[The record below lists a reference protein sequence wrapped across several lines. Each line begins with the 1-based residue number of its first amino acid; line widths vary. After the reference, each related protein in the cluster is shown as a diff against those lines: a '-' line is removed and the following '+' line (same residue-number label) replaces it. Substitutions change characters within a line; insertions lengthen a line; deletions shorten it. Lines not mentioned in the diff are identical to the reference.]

1 MNRVGQK
8 QAAKELLSRK
18 AARAD
23 LEEFIRYTMP
33 SYEPGPH
40 HGMVIKAVAEAASK
54 DNRRLIITI
63 PPRHGKSEIVSVRLP
78 AWYMGKWP
86 TRQIICAT
94 YQDDFAAD
102 FGRMV
107 RGCVQSDEFSKLFP
121 SVKLSA
127 DSKAADR
134 WSTGLGGAYKAAG
147 VGGSL
152 TGRGAHLAVIDDPL
166 KGRAE
171 ADSKIERDRVWNW
184 YRSVLYTRLM
194 PGASIILLQTRWH
207 DDDLAGRLLIEQ
219 DNGGD
224 KWQLI
229 DLPALAEKGD
239 KLEREAGE
247 ALWPAWYPKDT
258 LEQIRRTIG
267 PREWSALYQQ
277 KPIEDEGAYFKHGW
291 FPRYNPMEATQ
302 KFKAEKYLDSLSE
315 TAQRRSTHFA
325 VYGASDFAVT
335 ADGGDYTVHLI
346 IGIDPEDQIYVLDL
360 WRDQTAPDVWIDIMA
375 DMIHRWKPLQWGC
388 AKGQI
393 QRSVGPFMKKRLAER
408 KAYCHIEEYAEV
420 GDKTIRA
427 RSIQARASMGKV
439 LLPENADWLDA
450 FLYEL
455 TRFPAGKNDDQIDAL
470 SMFGM
475 MLDDLQPGRNLVPL
489 EEPVLE
495 MKPTTFGESM
505 KLHRKIKRIGPVRES
520 IVIAPNSTNWD
531 KLAQEG
537 KT

>member
-1 MNRVGQK
+1 MSKVSQQ
-8 QAAKELLSRK
+8 QAAQELLARK
-18 AARAD
+18 MARAD
-23 LEEFIRYTMP
+23 LEEFVRYTMP
-33 SYEPGPH
+33 QYEAGPH
-40 HGMVIKAVAEAASK
+40 HSMVIEAVARAASK
-54 DNRRLIITI
+54 DDQRLIITI

-78 AWYMGKWP
+78 AWYIGKWP

-107 RGCVQSDEFSKLFP
+107 RGCVQSDEFKRLFP
-121 SVKLSA
+121 TVKLAA

-171 ADSKIERDRVWNW
+171 ADSKLERDRVWNW

-207 DDDLAGRLLIEQ
+207 DDDLAGRLLLEQ

-224 KWQLI
+224 KWELI
-229 DLPALAEKGD
+229 DLAALAYPDDPLG
-239 KLEREAGE
+239 REEGE
-247 ALWPAWYPKDT
+247 ALWPAWYPKET
-258 LEQIRRTIG
+258 LEQIRRTVG

-277 KPIEDEGAYFKHGW
+277 KPMEEEGAYFKHGW
-291 FPRYNPMEATQ
+291 FPRYDPMDAIQ
-302 KFKAEKYLDSLSE
+302 KFKAERAMDSLSDKG
-315 TAQRRSTHFA
+315 QRRSTHFA

-335 ADGGDYTVHLI
+335 ADAGDYTVHLI
-346 IGIDPEDQIYVLDL
+346 IGVDPEDQIYILDV
-360 WRDQTAPDVWIDIMA
+360 WRERTDPDVWIDVMA
-375 DMIHRWKPLQWGC
+375 DLINKWKPLQWGL

-408 KAYCHIEEYAEV
+408 KAYCRVEEYSETH
-420 GDKTIRA
+420 DKTIRA

-439 LLPENADWLDA
+439 LLPESAPWLDA

-475 MLDDLQPGRNLVPL
+475 MMDDIQPGKSLTPL
-489 EEPVLE
+489 EESVLE
-495 MKPTTFGESM
+495 MEPTTFGESI
-505 KLHRKIKRIGPVRES
+505 KLHRRIKRNGGSRES
-520 IVIAPNSTNWD
+520 IVVAPNSINWD

-537 KT
+537 KL